1 MIKGSSM
8 CELKNTEE
16 APSQIY
22 AKSANTRKG
31 NEAVID
37 DEGNFFRYY
46 KDLLIVK

>member
-16 APSQIY
+16 APTQIFAR
-22 AKSANTRKG
+22 AKDTRKG
-31 NEAVID
+31 NEATINA
-37 DEGNFFRYY
+37 EGDFFRYY